1 MSWTRTTIIILKWTG
16 ESPRSFNPTQWSTGA
31 KECWEWEKLSFP
43 GKRTPIGCPV
53 TNGEPWKHIH
63 TSNITQTKQAVFM
76 HLGTHIHKQLIIIIK
91 EAMNSKEQI
100 IWKNL
105 KAGKGRDQWYNY
117 TWISKLLTKGGNITR
132 ILWFLVA
139 IQSGF
144 KISETIHSPIRLLRS
159 HSYGL

>member
-1 MSWTRTTIIILKWTG
+1 
-16 ESPRSFNPTQWSTGA
+16 
-31 KECWEWEKLSFP
+31 
-43 GKRTPIGCPV
+43 
-53 TNGEPWKHIH
+53 
-63 TSNITQTKQAVFM
+63 
-76 HLGTHIHKQLIIIIK
+76 
-91 EAMNSKEQI
+91 MNSKEQI